1 MRPMFGSDNRNVVV
15 VRDIEGGLEGIGF
28 RKSLGVFG
36 DRNIRDQV
44 IGNSEAKSLKILPGD
59 LAIQLI

>member
-1 MRPMFGSDNRNVVV
+1 MV
-15 VRDIEGGLEGIGF
+15 VRDIGSGLGGMGSG
-28 RKSLGVFG
+28 KSLGVFG

-59 LAIQLI
+59 LVIQLI